1 MSTMAF
7 LSIYLAILT
16 FHFAYAVYLM
26 RSGKDLLI
34 EKTPVGELRQPVAIL
49 GLLLL
54 INGIGMTVVLTPTL
68 MWITL
73 HSLFHALLAVDELKR
88 LRTAPHR
95 WPFLLDHLLLGVL
108 IRFGAQAKFP

>member
-7 LSIYLAILT
+7 LSIYLGILS
-16 FHFAYAVYLM
+16 FHFGYAVFLM
-26 RSGKDLLI
+26 RTGKDRLV

-54 INGIGMTVVLTPTL
+54 INGVGMTVVLTPAM

-88 LRTAPHR
+88 LRNAPYR
-95 WPFLLDHLLLGVL
+95 WPFLIDHLLLGAL
-108 IRFGAQAKFP
+108 IRFG